1 MSEPRAQS
9 GMSAGRLSITD
20 AELFDRLAWFTH
32 VRWAFGALCLLVFL
46 VAWYVVGLRLRS
58 PEGRL
63 TMAPAVE
70 VVLALF
76 VYNAVFTFVGHIA
89 RSRERIT
96 RRWIVLVALTQIFC
110 DLVAITLLVHFTGG
124 VENFFVVLIL
134 VPIVIVTELL
144 PQPLAYAAAAV
155 AAGLLNAL
163 AWLELAGMV
172 PHIRVEL
179 AGAIPN
185 GEPGMH
191 ADTLYVL
198 HVTAALTVTIFA
210 MVAVASTI
218 ANRLRARE
226 TELEDAYHRLHEI
239 DQAKG
244 FFMRKAEHEMRA
256 PLSAIHSI
264 LQTIPQVAPD
274 LSEDARRLIE
284 RGKLRTEA
292 MLVLVNDLLKLS
304 RLRSAAP
311 GSDLVAVQLA
321 DIVRN
326 TAELMA
332 PRAEGSGLQFEW
344 DSDSVTLLGDEEML
358 RELVTNLLANAIQYT
373 PRGGRIDVRLV
384 REDSSAVLTV
394 ADTGIGI
401 SPAAAERLFE
411 EFYRAPEAKKAFTDG
426 TGVGLSIVRRVVEI
440 HGGEISVSA
449 REGGGTVFRVR
460 LPLDLRAETRE

>member
-1 MSEPRAQS
+1 
-9 GMSAGRLSITD
+9 
-20 AELFDRLAWFTH
+20 
-32 VRWAFGALCLLVFL
+32 
-46 VAWYVVGLRLRS
+46 
-58 PEGRL
+58 
-63 TMAPAVE
+63 MAPAVE

-96 RRWIVLVALTQIFC
+96 RRWIELVALTQILC
-110 DLVAITLLVHFTGG
+110 DMVAITLLVHFTGG

-134 VPIVIVTELL
+134 VPIVVVTALL
-144 PQPLAYAAAAV
+144 PGTLAYATAAV
-155 AAGLLNAL
+155 AAGLLNAM
-163 AWLELAGMV
+163 AWLELAGTV

-185 GEPGMH
+185 GQPGLY
-191 ADTLYVL
+191 ADPLYVV
-198 HVTAALTVTIFA
+198 HVTAALTLTIFG

-264 LQTIPQVAPD
+264 LQTVPEVAPE
-274 LSEDARRLIE
+274 LGEDARRLIE

-311 GSDLVAVQLA
+311 GSDLAPVQLT

-332 PRAEGSGLQFEW
+332 PRAESSGLRLEW
-344 DSDSVTLLGDEEML
+344 DSDPVTLLGDEEML
-358 RELVTNLLANAIQYT
+358 REVVTNLLANAIQYT
-373 PRGGRIDVRLV
+373 PRDGRIDVRLI
-384 REDSSAVLTV
+384 RENSSAVLTV

-401 SPAAAERLFE
+401 SPTAMERLFE
-411 EFYRAPEAKKAFTDG
+411 EFYRAPEAKKAFSDG

-440 HGGEISVSA
+440 HGGRISVSA
-449 REGGGTVFRVR
+449 REGGGTIFRVQ
-460 LPLDLRAETRE
+460 LPLDLRDVTKG